1 MSQAFIKAVDDSYKA
16 QLSNFLFRLFDKRS
30 GIKTSLLNKYINN
43 DTIYK
48 FALALTHPSFDN
60 ENNYEYLET
69 LGDATLNK
77 CVVWYIHRRF
87 PQLKTLPDA
96 NYRMSLLKS
105 SNISRVMFAKLSNKL
120 GIDKLIRYNPTYI
133 KKGKVQ
139 HVIINDKLRTDTFE
153 SIMGCI
159 EDVIDY
165 VENIAG
171 IGVSIVYNILASL
184 MDEVPISIELEDI
197 EDSKSVFLELV
208 SQKKIFEN
216 KAIDTQ
222 SKHIV
227 NTEVGDRTEY
237 TFVVSLT
244 FKIKHP
250 QTDRTLELS
259 FVSEPAKTKLQ
270 AEKQVYKTAL
280 SQLRKDYGF

>member
-1 MSQAFIKAVDDSYKA
+1 MSQAFVKGVDDTYKA

-30 GIKTSLLNKYINN
+30 GIKTSELSKYINN

-48 FALALTHPSFDN
+48 FALALTHPSYDN

-69 LGDATLNK
+69 LGDTTLNK

-105 SNISRVMFAKLSNKL
+105 SNISRVMFSKLSNKL

-139 HVIINDKLRTDTFE
+139 HVIINDKMRTDTFE

-159 EDVIDY
+159 EDIIDQI
-165 VENIAG
+165 ENIAC

-184 MDEVPISIELEDI
+184 MDEIPISIELEDI

-216 KAIDTQ
+216 KALDTQ

-227 NTEVGDRTEY
+227 KTDAGDRTEY
-237 TFVVSLT
+237 TFVVALT
-244 FKIKHP
+244 FKIKNP
-250 QTDRTLELS
+250 KTEKTVDLAFMSDQ
-259 FVSEPAKTKLQ
+259 AKTKLQ

-280 SQLRKDYGF
+280 SHLRKEYGF